1 MKPCS
6 IVLRQMNNEGG
17 FVLVGALLI
26 LVLLIVIGIA
36 ATTSTFM
43 EIQIAGSDRTHKET
57 FYAADGGTQVASE
70 LIEQSIS
77 CPGGFT
83 TPVQS
88 GVAKLGSLYVVPS
101 PTLTLTPWAN
111 QPVDSD
117 GKLTPGV
124 TADDLI
130 FSADPRQL
138 TSRNAF
144 FNYNVVADPTGRT
157 VPRID
162 MQVGGAVEPV
172 AGGSLEMLA
181 GYEGKGKSAAGGG
194 SSRLYA
200 IHSVSYG
207 NNNSESWIMTGWR
220 HVVGQ
225 EGACNY

>member
-1 MKPCS
+1 MKPYR

-77 CPGGFT
+77 CPGGFL
-83 TPVQS
+83 TPV
-88 GVAKLGSLYVVPS
+88 VDKAAKLGSLFVVPK
-101 PTLTLTPWAN
+101 LTLTPWAN
-111 QPVDSD
+111 PPVDSD
-117 GKLTPGV
+117 GKLTLADV
-124 TADDLI
+124 TDDLV
-130 FSADPRQL
+130 FSADHRTL
-138 TSRNAF
+138 VSRNAF
-144 FNYNVVADPTGRT
+144 FNYNVPDVKGTT

-172 AGGSLEMLA
+172 AGGALEMLA

-200 IHSVSYG
+200 IHSLSYG
-207 NNNSESWIMTGWR
+207 NNNSESWIITGWR

>member
-1 MKPCS
+1 
-6 IVLRQMNNEGG
+6 MNNEGG

-43 EIQIAGSDRTHKET
+43 EIQIAGSDRIHKET

-70 LIEQSIS
+70 LIEQSMS

-83 TPVQS
+83 TAVQ
-88 GVAKLGSLYVVPS
+88 GGAARLGSLYVVPS
-101 PTLTLTPWAN
+101 PALAPWAN
-111 QPVDSD
+111 PPVDSD
-117 GKLTPGV
+117 GKLTSGD
-124 TADDLI
+124 TTDDMV
-130 FSADPRQL
+130 FSADGRRL
-138 TSRNAF
+138 VSRNAF
-144 FNYNVVADPTGRT
+144 FNYNVPDVTGTTEPRT
-157 VPRID
+157 D

-194 SSRLYA
+194 TSRLYD
-200 IHSVSYG
+200 IHSISYG
-207 NNNSESWIMTGWR
+207 KNNSESWIMTGWR